1 MKPKLITN
9 KTTEQVSGEYLSA
22 EREKTISEV
31 LQKINP
37 NV

>member
-22 EREKTISEV
+22 EARKNYIGGV
-31 LQKINP
+31 AKNKP
-37 NV
+37 